1 MSQPQPPLPADTL
14 AVVGAACRLPGG
26 IHTLE
31 DLWGV
36 LLVGRDV
43 VTEVPADRFAA
54 ADFIDTR
61 RPRPGM
67 GYTTAGGFLDDI
79 AGFDTSFFSG
89 ISPRE
94 ASRMDPQHRLLLE
107 LAAETLDDA
116 GIDHARSRGSD
127 TAVFVGC
134 SSRDYG
140 ELQSCEPQTGNAYTL
155 TGMASSIAANRL
167 SHFFDWHG
175 QSVAVDTACSSALT
189 ALHQACEHL
198 RSGRSRTA
206 LAGGV
211 NILINPQGYAGFS
224 SASMLSRTGRC
235 RAFSAHADG
244 FVRSEGGGLVLLK
257 RLADAV
263 EDGDRIHC
271 VIAASGTNNDGHTPG
286 IALPSATAQQA
297 LLSEVYR
304 GAGIT
309 PDELVYLE
317 AHGTGTQVG
326 DPVECEAVGRSL
338 GQGRRT
344 GALPIGS
351 VKSNV
356 GHLEAAS
363 GIAGLLKALLV
374 LRHRRVPASLHAE
387 PPNPT
392 IDFGGWNVRPVTR
405 TEPVK
410 AEGRMFAGVNS
421 FGFGGANAHVV
432 LAAAPVENE
441 ARDAAPRGSL
451 TPVMV
456 SARTTGALREA
467 AGRMA
472 QRLEFA
478 DPEEFYD
485 ICYTSTVRRGHHE
498 QRIAVLAS
506 GPAEAAE
513 ALHGAARGEEP
524 VSGATAA
531 QGRPGKVA
539 FAFSG
544 NGSQWPGMGA
554 DLLRSEPVFRT
565 ALEAVDAELR
575 PRLGWSVIEELS
587 REEPRL
593 RLTEV
598 AQPLLFAVQI
608 GLVRMLDEVYGVRP
622 DAVVG
627 HSVGEIA
634 AAHVSGVLDLA
645 DACLVVTERS
655 RAQALTAGRGRMAA
669 AGLSRA
675 DAEKELAAY
684 QGRLELAGVNSGR
697 DITLAGDPA
706 ALEELGRTLAARDI
720 FFRELDL
727 DYAFHSTAMD
737 PVRQLVETPLGRLS
751 PRSPGITFVSTVTG
765 GPLPGEQL
773 DAEYWWRNVRE
784 PVLFA
789 DAVRHLAD
797 EGCTAFVEIGPHPVL
812 TPYLRR
818 MAPAGTVAGTGRR
831 EHSGPEAVRRAAA
844 HLLAA
849 GIRTGAAYFSRPGRV
864 VSLPAYPW
872 QRERH
877 WNGSP
882 DWWTRVPQDRTVV
895 HPVLGRRAAVAGP
908 AWHQSV
914 SGVRLPWLYD
924 HRVGGAVV
932 MPGTAYVE
940 AALAAGRH
948 ALGRAAEVTDLDIL
962 RPLVLPH
969 DDETGEVVLQTSLS
983 EEDGVTRIASRTGTS
998 GEWQTHAR
1006 GRVRRLLSRPPAP
1019 LDVGLLRSRTSERG
1033 VEAEDHYAEAA
1044 RRGLDYGPRF
1054 QGLTHLRVGDGEV
1067 LATYTDPA
1075 PPEET
1080 GYEAHPALLDT
1091 ALQAASPLLAAVA
1104 DDRMYLPTAIGSA
1117 RLWGRLPQCGLIH
1130 VRVRE
1135 LSLRYALLDVTVSNQ
1150 DGVVAAELRGCR
1162 LHGVTTGPA
1171 QDLQQVTPV
1180 LRAAPRAGDRA
1191 PGPSPLPAPSALTA
1205 ATADERAALDE
1216 TLGSRYAAFVPRIKQ
1231 TVGHWATA
1239 TFRELLPAV
1248 QEFAVADLLAAVQ
1261 PKYASYTRLLVGM
1274 AEQAGLLELVGSPG
1288 TDAPRRRFTGTPRPL
1303 PMAQDCVARFP
1314 EWISALA
1321 VYTRCGTHLTAVL
1334 RGEVDPRE
1342 LLFSEA
1348 DRHHVEAFYTDTP
1361 QARLQGRY
1369 ARAALAKAVEAWP
1382 SDRPL
1387 RVLEVGAGTGGIT
1400 SALLPLLPPHL
1411 TRYLYTDVSAAFFPG
1426 ARARF
1431 SAYDFVEY
1439 HTLDLEQDLG
1449 EQGYE
1454 EGDYDIV
1461 VAANVLHATSD
1472 LRATL
1477 HRTASLLADGGLL
1490 LATESHDEEVLGP
1503 CFGLLD
1509 GFWAFTDTQLRSSP
1523 LLRREDWAP
1532 LLRQCGFDDIS
1543 QVSSACPEFRDDY
1556 SLLLARRNRPSP
1568 AARPGPSGTPGGRWN
1583 VVTEK
1588 PDSAFAH
1595 ALVSE
1600 LRAAGPVEATVLT
1613 APPAGT
1619 AWPDRLPLGGA
1630 PAGHT
1635 VLLFDLDTEHT
1646 EHTGDGEGGTGSAPV
1661 AEAVHRTGLVRAAA
1675 AMGEDGSSALY
1686 LVTAATGLFPAPD
1699 SSGVPGSAAVWGTGR
1714 VLANERPGLAVRRVS
1729 LARSRDTAGDAVRL
1743 ARELL
1748 EPTDEDEVV
1757 LTRRGRF
1764 VPRLTDCA
1772 PRTDEHRDGRPYA
1785 LELREPGLGHRLAWV
1800 PAGDL
1805 VPGAGEVIVAVR
1817 AAALNYRDVML
1828 AAGLLPP
1835 GAEPPVDGG
1844 PALGLE
1850 CAGDVVAVGP
1860 GVAGI
1865 SEGDRVFAFGHG
1877 TLASHVRVRAEQT
1890 GRMPDGMLPSE
1901 AATIPAVHLTVQHA
1915 LDDLARLAPGETL
1928 LVHGGAGGIGLA
1940 ALRHATQVGARVIA
1954 TAGTPAKRDLLR
1966 MLGVEHVL
1974 DSRSLSFADEVQDI
1988 TRGRGVDVV
1997 LNSLAGEAIT
2007 RGLECL
2013 RPGGRFVELGKRDI
2027 YGNQPLLLRPFRKN
2041 LAYFGV
2047 DITRLVAD
2055 EPKAAAAAFST
2066 VTDRVARGVYRPLPH
2081 QTYPAPRVDEALR
2094 SLRHSR
2100 HLGKVVVTFDANE
2113 PVRLEEPDEPLTC
2126 DPGATY
2132 LITGGLSGLGAA
2144 TARHLVRCGARSLA
2158 LVGRRGAASP
2168 EAPPLL
2174 DEFGAQ
2180 GVHAVAHAA
2189 DVTDVRAIRAI
2200 FENADAEGRPVR
2212 GVVHA
2217 AMWLDDAPL
2226 AELTAERYASV
2237 YAAKAQGGAVLD
2249 ALTRERSLDFFVVY
2263 SSVAALVGNSHQAP
2277 YAAANL
2283 FLESLVRARRSAG
2296 LPGTALAWGGIGETG
2311 YVARSV
2317 MSDTVSRSGIGLI
2330 PPATACR
2337 AVSRFLSRGDESA
2350 VVGLID
2356 WGRLA
2361 KVLPALLTPRFAR
2374 QLDDAESHSGPA
2386 GAEDFRER
2394 LARAESA
2401 EERAALLADTLTEL
2415 AATVLQTTPDR
2426 IDRAAN
2432 LANLGLDSL
2441 MGTQLK
2447 VAMHRA
2453 FGCDLPVME
2462 LMAAGSVHGLAQR
2475 LDRALAGS

>member
-1 MSQPQPPLPADTL
+1 LSQPPPPLPSDAL

-54 ADFIDTR
+54 ADFIDSR
-61 RPRPGM
+61 RPRPST
-67 GYTTAGGFLDDI
+67 GYTTAGGFLEDI
-79 AGFDTSFFSG
+79 AGFDTSFFHG

-94 ASRMDPQHRLLLE
+94 ASRMDPQQRLLLE

-127 TAVFVGC
+127 TAVFIGC

-140 ELQSCEPQTGNAYTL
+140 ELQSCSPQTGNAYTL

-167 SHFFDWHG
+167 SHFYDWHG

-198 RSGRSRTA
+198 RSGRSRAA

-224 SASMLSRTGRC
+224 SASMLSPTGRC
-235 RAFSAHADG
+235 RAFSEHADG

-263 EDGDRIHC
+263 DDGDRIHG
-271 VIAASGTNNDGHTPG
+271 VVVASGTNNDGHTPG
-286 IALPSATAQQA
+286 LALPSATAQQA

-304 GAGIT
+304 GAGIA

-317 AHGTGTQVG
+317 AHGTGTQAG
-326 DPVECEAVGRSL
+326 DPIECEAVGRALGRGRSL
-338 GQGRRT
+338 

-363 GIAGLLKALLV
+363 GIAGLLKSLLV
-374 LRHRRVPASLHAE
+374 LQHRRLPATLHAE
-387 PPNPT
+387 PPNPK
-392 IDFGGWNVRPVTR
+392 IDFGGLNVRPVIR
-405 TEPVK
+405 TERIES
-410 AEGRMFAGVNS
+410 EGRVFAGVNS

-432 LAAAPVENE
+432 LAAAPAVDE
-441 ARDAAPRGSL
+441 ARNATPAGSRL
-451 TPVMV
+451 PVMV
-456 SARTTGALREA
+456 SARTAGALREA

-478 DPEEFYD
+478 EPEEFYD

-498 QRIAVLAS
+498 QRIAVLAG
-506 GPAEAAE
+506 GPGEAAE
-513 ALHGAARGEEP
+513 AFHSAAQGEELAG
-524 VSGATAA
+524 GATAV

-554 DLLRSEPVFRT
+554 DLLRSEPVFR
-565 ALEAVDAELR
+565 AAVEAVDAELQ
-575 PRLGWSVIEELS
+575 PRLGWSVVDELS
-587 REEPRL
+587 CGNPRL

-598 AQPLLFAVQI
+598 AQPLLFAVQV

-655 RAQALTAGRGRMAA
+655 RAQALTSGQGRMAA
-669 AGLSRA
+669 AGLSREE
-675 DAEKELAAY
+675 AEKELAAH
-684 QGRLELAGVNSGR
+684 QGRLELAGVNSGN
-697 DITLAGDPA
+697 DVTLAGDPA
-706 ALEELGRTLAARDI
+706 ALRELGRTMAVRDI

-727 DYAFHSTAMD
+727 DYAFHSKAMD
-737 PVRQLVETPLGRLS
+737 PVRHLVEGSLGRLR
-751 PRSPGITFVSTVTG
+751 PRSADISFASTVTG
-765 GPLPGEQL
+765 GFLPGGQL

-789 DAVRHLAD
+789 DAVRNLVD
-797 EGCTAFVEIGPHPVL
+797 DGCTAFVEIGPHTVL
-812 TPYLRR
+812 STYLCRL
-818 MAPAGTVAGTGRR
+818 APAGTVVGTGRR
-831 EHSGPEAVRRAAA
+831 EKSGPATVRRAAA

-849 GIRTGAAYFSRPGRV
+849 GVRTGEEYFPRPGRV

-872 QRERH
+872 QRDRH

-882 DWWTRVPQDRTVV
+882 DWWATVPQDKTVV
-895 HPVLGRRAAVAGP
+895 HPILGRRAAVAEP
-908 AWHQSV
+908 SWHQSV
-914 SGVRLPWLYD
+914 SSVRMPWLYD
-924 HRVGGAVV
+924 HCVDGAVV

-948 ALGRAAEVTDLDIL
+948 VLGCAAEVTDLDIL

-983 EEDGVTRIASRTGTS
+983 EEDGVTRIASRTDTTS
-998 GEWQTHAR
+998 EWQTHAR

-1019 LDVGLLRSRTSERG
+1019 LDVDLLRSRLTVRR
-1033 VEAEDHYAEAA
+1033 VEAQDHYTEAA

-1054 QGLTHLRVGDGEV
+1054 QGLTNLWVGDGEV
-1067 LATYTDPA
+1067 LATYTDPGS
-1075 PPEET
+1075 PEDT
-1080 GYEAHPALLDT
+1080 GYDAHPALLDT
-1091 ALQAASPLLAAVA
+1091 ALQAASPLLAAA
-1104 DDRMYLPTAIGSA
+1104 SNDRMYLPTAIGAA
-1117 RLWGRLPQCGLIH
+1117 RVWDRLPQHGLIH
-1130 VRVRE
+1130 VGVRE
-1135 LSLRYALLDVTVSNQ
+1135 LSPQYALLDVTLSGR
-1150 DGVVAAELRGCR
+1150 DGVVVAELRGCR
-1162 LHGVTTGPA
+1162 LRGVTPGPDR
-1171 QDLQQVTPV
+1171 DLQQVTPV

-1191 PGPSPLPAPSALTA
+1191 AGPVPLPAPSVLTHA
-1205 ATADERAALDE
+1205 SAGERAALE
-1216 TLGSRYAAFVPRIKQ
+1216 ESLGDRYAAFVPQIKQ
-1231 TVGHWATA
+1231 TVGHWAAA
-1239 TFRELLPAV
+1239 TFVELLPGV
-1248 QEFAVADLLAAVQ
+1248 EEFGMDELLGAVQ
-1261 PKYASYTRLLVGM
+1261 PKYASYVRLLVGM
-1274 AEQAGLLELVGSPG
+1274 TERAGLLEQVSSPESK
-1288 TDAPRRRFTGTPRPL
+1288 ASRWRFTGPPHPL
-1303 PMAQDCVARFP
+1303 QFAQDCVARFP
-1314 EWISALA
+1314 EWISAIA
-1321 VYTRCGTHLTAVL
+1321 VYTRCGAYLTDIL
-1334 RGEVDPRE
+1334 RGDVDPRE

-1369 ARAALAKAVEAWP
+1369 ARAALAEAVAAWP

-1387 RVLEVGAGTGGIT
+1387 RVLEVGAGTGGVT

-1411 TRYLYTDVSAAFFPG
+1411 TQYLYTDVSASFFPR
-1426 ARARF
+1426 AQARF
-1431 SAYDFVEY
+1431 SPYDFVEY
-1439 HTLDLEQDLG
+1439 RTLDLESDLG

-1454 EGDYDIV
+1454 DGGYDIV

-1477 HRTASLLADGGLL
+1477 HRAGSLLAEGGLL
-1490 LATESHDEEVLGP
+1490 LAVESHDQEVLGP

-1509 GFWAFTDTQLRSSP
+1509 GFWAFTDSDLRSSP

-1532 LLRQCGFDDIS
+1532 LLQQCGFDDVS

-1556 SLLLARRNRPSP
+1556 SLLLARRNLSCSPPRPRPCADPVGRWSIVTE
-1568 AARPGPSGTPGGRWN
+1568 RPGSG
-1583 VVTEK
+1583 
-1588 PDSAFAH
+1588 FAQ

-1600 LRAAGPVEATVLT
+1600 LKAAGATEATIVEA
-1613 APPAGT
+1613 PGPDT
-1619 AWPDRLPLGGA
+1619 AWSDRLSLEGF
-1630 PAGHT
+1630 PADHT
-1635 VLLFDLDTEHT
+1635 VLLFDVDAGHVGVRED
-1646 EHTGDGEGGTGSAPV
+1646 ETGSTPV
-1661 AEAVHRTGLVRAAA
+1661 AEAVHRAGLVRAAG
-1675 AMGEDGSSALY
+1675 AMADDSAGALY
-1686 LVTAATGLFPAPD
+1686 LVTAETGMFPAPD
-1699 SSGVPGSAAVWGTGR
+1699 SSGVRASAAVWGTGR
-1714 VLANERPGLAVRRVS
+1714 VLANERPGLAARRVS
-1729 LARSRDTAGDAVRL
+1729 LARSPDAAADAVRL

-1764 VPRLTDCA
+1764 VPRLADCA
-1772 PRTDEHRDGRPYA
+1772 APTYENHDGEPYT
-1785 LELREPGLGHRLAWV
+1785 LELREPGLGHQLAWV
-1800 PAGDL
+1800 AAEVL
-1805 VPGAGEVIVAVR
+1805 VPGAGEVVVEVR
-1817 AAALNYRDVML
+1817 SAALNYRDVML

-1835 GAEPPVDGG
+1835 GAEPPVEGG

-1850 CAGDVVAVGP
+1850 CAGEVVSVGP
-1860 GVAGI
+1860 DVAGI

-1877 TLASHVRVRAEQT
+1877 TLASHVRVRAEQV
-1890 GRMPDGMLPSE
+1890 GRVPDGMLYSE
-1901 AATIPAVHLTVQHA
+1901 AVTIPAVYLTVQHS
-1915 LDDLARLAPGETL
+1915 LDDLARLSAGETL

-1940 ALRHATQVGARVIA
+1940 ALRYARHVGAHVIA

-1974 DSRSLSFADEVQDI
+1974 DSRSMCFADEVMAI
-1988 TRGRGVDVV
+1988 TQGRGVDVV
-1997 LNSLAGEAIT
+1997 LNSLAGEAIS

-2055 EPKAAAAAFST
+2055 EPQAAAAAFAT
-2066 VTDRVARGVYRPLPH
+2066 VTDRVAKGVYRPLPH

-2094 SLRHSR
+2094 SLQRSR
-2100 HLGKVVVTFDANE
+2100 HLGKVVVTFEPSE
-2113 PVRLEEPDEPLTC
+2113 PVRVEAPDEPLQLS
-2126 DPGATY
+2126 PEATY

-2168 EAPPLL
+2168 EAPALL
-2174 DEFGAQ
+2174 AEFTTQ
-2180 GVHAVAHAA
+2180 GVAAKAHAV
-2189 DVTDVRAIRAI
+2189 DVTDVHAMRAI

-2212 GVVHA
+2212 GIVHA
-2217 AMWLDDAPL
+2217 AMHLDDAPL
-2226 AELTAERYASV
+2226 AELTAERYAAV

-2249 ALTRERSLDFFVVY
+2249 TLTRERSLDFFVVY

-2283 FLESLVRARRSAG
+2283 FLESLVRARRSEG
-2296 LPGTALAWGGIGETG
+2296 LPGTGLAWGGIGETG
-2311 YVARSV
+2311 YVARSA
-2317 MSDTVSRSGIGLI
+2317 MSDTIVRSGIGLI
-2330 PPATACR
+2330 SPAAACQ
-2337 AVSRFLSRGDESA
+2337 ALSRFLSRGDETA
-2350 VVGLID
+2350 VVGRTD

-2361 KVLPALLTPRFAR
+2361 KVLPALLTPRFAK
-2374 QLDDAESHSGPA
+2374 QLEDAGSLSGP
-2386 GAEDFRER
+2386 GGVEDFRGR
-2394 LARAESA
+2394 LAKTGGV
-2401 EERAALLADTLTEL
+2401 EERAALIADTLTEL
-2415 AATVLQTTPDR
+2415 TASVLQTTPDR
-2426 IDRAAN
+2426 IDPVAN

-2447 VAMHRA
+2447 VAMHRT
-2453 FGCDLPVME
+2453 FGCDLPMME
-2462 LMAAGSVHGLAQR
+2462 LMAAGSVQGLTRR
-2475 LDRALAGS
+2475 LDRALKS

>member
-1 MSQPQPPLPADTL
+1 MSQPPPPLPADAL

-26 IHTLE
+26 VHTLE

-43 VTEVPADRFAA
+43 VTEVPADRFAV
-54 ADFIDTR
+54 ADFIDSR

-67 GYTTAGGFLDDI
+67 SYTAAGGFLEDI
-79 AGFDTSFFSG
+79 AGFDTSFFDG

-94 ASRMDPQHRLLLE
+94 ASRMDPQQRLLLE
-107 LAAETLDDA
+107 LAAEVLDDA

-127 TAVFVGC
+127 TAVFIGC

-140 ELQSCEPQTGNAYTL
+140 ELQSCDPQTGNAYTL

-224 SASMLSRTGRC
+224 SASMLSPTGRC

-257 RLADAV
+257 RLADALD
-263 EDGDRIHC
+263 DGDRIHG
-271 VIAASGTNNDGHTPG
+271 VIVASGTNNDGRTPG
-286 IALPSATAQQA
+286 LALPSATAQQA

-304 GAGIT
+304 GAGIS
-309 PDELVYLE
+309 PDDLVYLE
-317 AHGTGTQVG
+317 AHGTGTQAG
-326 DPVECEAVGRSL
+326 DPIECEAVGRSL
-338 GQGRRT
+338 GSGRSL

-374 LRHRRVPASLHAE
+374 LRHRRVPATLHAE
-387 PPNPT
+387 PLNPK
-392 IDFGGWNVRPVTR
+392 IDFAGWNVRPVTR
-405 TEPVK
+405 TEPIE
-410 AEGRMFAGVNS
+410 AEGRVFVGVNS

-432 LAAAPVENE
+432 LAAAPAEDE
-441 ARDAAPRGSL
+441 ARDTPPAGSRM
-451 TPVMV
+451 PVMV
-456 SARTTGALREA
+456 SARTAGALREA

-472 QRLEFA
+472 QHLEFA
-478 DPEEFYD
+478 DREEFYD

-498 QRIAVLAS
+498 QRIAVLAN
-506 GPAEAAE
+506 GPVEAAE
-513 ALHGAARGEEP
+513 ALHGAAQGKEP
-524 VSGATAA
+524 ASVATAA
-531 QGRPGKVA
+531 RGRPGKVA

-554 DLLRSEPVFRT
+554 DLLHSEPVFRA
-565 ALEAVDAELR
+565 ALESVDAELR
-575 PRLGWSVIEELS
+575 PRLGWSVADELT
-587 REEPRL
+587 RDEPRL
-593 RLTEV
+593 GLTEV

-608 GLVRMLDEVYGVRP
+608 GLVRVLDEVYGIRP
-622 DAVVG
+622 EAVVG

-655 RAQALTAGRGRMAA
+655 RAQALTAGQGRMAA
-669 AGLSRA
+669 AGLSREEA
-675 DAEKELAAY
+675 DKELAAM
-684 QGRLELAGVNSGR
+684 QGRLELAGINSR
-697 DITLAGDPA
+697 NDVTLAGDPA
-706 ALEELGRTLAARDI
+706 ALKELGRALAVRDI

-727 DYAFHSTAMD
+727 NYAFHSKTMD
-737 PVRQLVETPLGRLS
+737 PVRHLVEGSLGRLR
-751 PRSPGITFVSTVTG
+751 PRSPDITFASTVTG
-765 GPLPGEQL
+765 GRLSGGQL
-773 DAEYWWRNVRE
+773 DATYWWRNVRE

-797 EGCTAFVEIGPHPVL
+797 DGCTAFVEIGPHTVL

-818 MAPAGTVAGTGRR
+818 LAPAGTIVGTGRR
-831 EHSGPEAVRRAAA
+831 DRSGPEAVRRAAA
-844 HLLAA
+844 HLLAT
-849 GIRTGAAYFSRPGRV
+849 GIRAAAPCFPRPGRV

-882 DWWTRVPQDRTVV
+882 DWWAGVPQDRTVV
-895 HPVLGRRAAVAGP
+895 HPILGRRAAVAGP
-908 AWHQSV
+908 AWHQRV
-914 SGVRLPWLYD
+914 NGVRMPWLYD
-924 HRVGGAVV
+924 HRVGGAAV

-948 ALGRAAEVTDLDIL
+948 ALGCAAEVTDLDIL
-962 RPLVLPH
+962 RPLVQPH

-983 EEDGVTRIASRTGTS
+983 EEDGVTRIASRTDTAS
-998 GEWQTHAR
+998 EWQTHAR
-1006 GRVRRLLSRPPAP
+1006 GRVRRLLSPPPAP
-1019 LDVGLLRSRTSERG
+1019 LDVDLLRSRLNARR
-1033 VEAEDHYAEAA
+1033 VEGQDHYAETA

-1054 QGLTHLRVGDGEV
+1054 QGLTELWVGDGEV

-1075 PPEET
+1075 PAEST
-1080 GYEAHPALLDT
+1080 AYEAHPALLDA
-1091 ALQAASPLLAAVA
+1091 ALQAASPLLATMA
-1104 DDRMYLPTAIGSA
+1104 DGRMYLPTAIGSA
-1117 RLWGRLPQCGLIH
+1117 RLWDRLPQHGLIH
-1130 VRVRE
+1130 VGVRE
-1135 LSLRYALLDVTVSNQ
+1135 MNPQYAQLDVTVSGQ
-1150 DGVVAAELRGCR
+1150 DGVVIAELRGCR
-1162 LHGVTTGPA
+1162 LRGIATGPA
-1171 QDLQQVTPV
+1171 QDLQQMAPV
-1180 LRAAPRAGDRA
+1180 LRAAPRPGDRA
-1191 PGPSPLPAPSALTA
+1191 AGSVPLPAPSALA
-1205 ATADERAALDE
+1205 VATADERAALE
-1216 TLGSRYAAFVPRIKQ
+1216 ATLGDRYAAFVPRIKQ
-1231 TVGHWATA
+1231 TVGHWAA
-1239 TFRELLPAV
+1239 STFRELLPAV
-1248 QEFAVADLLAAVQ
+1248 QEFDMDDLLAAVQ
-1261 PKYASYTRLLVGM
+1261 PKHASYVSLLVGM
-1274 AEQAGLLELVGSPG
+1274 TERAGLLEQVDSSVP
-1288 TDAPRRRFTGTPRPL
+1288 DASRWRFTRTPRPL
-1303 PMAQDCVARFP
+1303 QWAQDCVAQFP

-1321 VYTRCGTHLTAVL
+1321 VYTRFGTHLTGVL
-1334 RGEVDPRE
+1334 RGDIDPRE

-1369 ARAALAKAVEAWP
+1369 ARAVLAEAVAAWP
-1382 SDRPL
+1382 ADRPL
-1387 RVLEVGAGTGGIT
+1387 RVLEVGAGTGGVT

-1411 TRYLYTDVSAAFFPG
+1411 TQYLYTDVSAAFFPR
-1426 ARARF
+1426 AQARF
-1431 SAYDFVEY
+1431 STYDFVEY
-1439 HTLDLEQDLG
+1439 RTLDLEQDLS
-1449 EQGYE
+1449 EQGYQD
-1454 EGDYDIV
+1454 GYYDIV

-1490 LATESHDEEVLGP
+1490 LAVESHDEEILGP

-1509 GFWAFTDTQLRSSP
+1509 GFWAFGDTHLRSTP

-1532 LLRQCGFDDIS
+1532 LLRQCGFDDVS
-1543 QVSSACPEFRDDY
+1543 QLSSACPEFRDDY
-1556 SLLLARRNRPSP
+1556 SLLLARRNRPCSAP
-1568 AARPGPSGTPGGRWN
+1568 QPRPSANGGRWS
-1583 VVTEK
+1583 VVTDRT
-1588 PDSAFAH
+1588 DSDFAR

-1600 LRAAGPVEATVLT
+1600 LKAAGAVEATVVE
-1613 APPAGT
+1613 APGAGT

-1630 PAGHT
+1630 NT
-1635 VLLFDLDTEHT
+1635 VLLFDVDVEHT
-1646 EHTGDGEGGTGSAPV
+1646 SDGEHETGGATV
-1661 AEAVHRTGLVRAAA
+1661 AEAVHRAGLVRAAG
-1675 AMGEDGSSALY
+1675 AMAEDGVGALY
-1686 LVTAATGLFPAPD
+1686 LVTAETGLFPAPD
-1699 SSGVPGSAAVWGTGR
+1699 NGGVRGSAAVWGTGR

-1729 LARSRDTAGDAVRL
+1729 LARTPDTAGDAVRL

-1764 VPRLTDCA
+1764 VPRLTDCG
-1772 PRTDEHRDGRPYA
+1772 PLTHENHGGRPYT
-1785 LELREPGLGHRLAWV
+1785 LELREPGLRHQLAWV
-1800 PAGDL
+1800 PSEDL
-1805 VPGAGEVIVAVR
+1805 VPGAGEVVVEVR

-1850 CAGDVVAVGP
+1850 CAGEVVAVGP
-1860 GVAGI
+1860 EVVGL

-1890 GRMPDGMLPSE
+1890 GRMPDGMLYSE
-1901 AATIPAVHLTVQHA
+1901 AVTIPAVYLTVQHS
-1915 LDDLARLAPGETL
+1915 LEDLARLAPGETL

-1940 ALRHATQVGARVIA
+1940 ALRYADQVGAHVIA
-1954 TAGTPAKRDLLR
+1954 TAGTPGKRDLLR

-1974 DSRSLSFADEVQDI
+1974 DSRSLSFADEVKAVTQ
-1988 TRGRGVDVV
+1988 GRGVDVV
-1997 LNSLAGEAIT
+1997 LNSLAGEAIS

-2027 YGNQPLLLRPFRKN
+2027 HGNQPLLLRPFRKN

-2055 EPKAAAAAFST
+2055 EPQAAAVAFAT
-2066 VTDRVARGVYRPLPH
+2066 VTDRVTEGVYRPLPH
-2081 QTYPAPRVDEALR
+2081 QTYPAPRIDEALR

-2100 HLGKVVVTFDANE
+2100 HLGKVVVTFQPSE
-2113 PVRLEEPDEPLTC
+2113 PVRVAEREQSLQLDPD
-2126 DPGATY
+2126 ATY
-2132 LITGGLSGLGAA
+2132 LVTGGLSGLGAA

-2168 EAPPLL
+2168 EAPVLL

-2180 GVHAVAHAA
+2180 GVDAVAYAA
-2189 DVTDVRAIRAI
+2189 DVTDVHAMRAI
-2200 FENADAEGRPVR
+2200 FESHDAAGRPVR
-2212 GVVHA
+2212 GIVHA
-2217 AMWLDDAPL
+2217 AMHLDDAPL
-2226 AELTAERYASV
+2226 AELTPERYAAV
-2237 YAAKAQGGAVLD
+2237 YAAKAQGGVVLD
-2249 ALTRERSLDFFVVY
+2249 ALTRERSLDFFAVY

-2283 FLESLVRARRSAG
+2283 FLESLVRARRNAG

-2311 YVARSV
+2311 YVARTV
-2317 MSDTVSRSGIGLI
+2317 MSDTISRSGIGLI
-2330 PPATACR
+2330 PPATACQ
-2337 AVSRFLSRGDESA
+2337 VLSRFLSRGDEAA
-2350 VVGLID
+2350 VVGLMD
-2356 WGRLA
+2356 WGRMA
-2361 KVLPALLTPRFAR
+2361 KVLPALLKPRFA
-2374 QLDDAESHSGPA
+2374 QQVDDAESLTGHGGP
-2386 GAEDFRER
+2386 EDFRER
-2394 LARAESA
+2394 LAKTDSA
-2401 EERAALLADTLTEL
+2401 EERTALIADTLTDL
-2415 AATVLQTTPDR
+2415 TAAVLQTTPDR
-2426 IDRAAN
+2426 IDRATN

-2447 VAMHRA
+2447 VAMHRT
-2453 FGCDLPVME
+2453 FGCDLPIME
-2462 LMAAGSVHGLAQR
+2462 LMAAGSVHGLTQR
-2475 LDRALAGS
+2475 LDRALTGS